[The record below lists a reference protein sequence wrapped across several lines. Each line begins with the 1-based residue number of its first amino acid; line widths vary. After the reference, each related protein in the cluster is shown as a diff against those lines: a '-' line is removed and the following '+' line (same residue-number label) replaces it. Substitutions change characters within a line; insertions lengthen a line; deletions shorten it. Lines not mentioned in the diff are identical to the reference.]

1 MIAPC
6 AACGRKLLVADGRF
20 IWFLVHKMDIGTKRL
35 YGVLSHGTKEARVYS
50 GFQEM
55 QGR

>member
-1 MIAPC
+1 MIA
-6 AACGRKLLVADGRF
+6 LLLLADRRF

-35 YGVLSHGTKEARVYS
+35 YGILSRGTKEARVYS

>member
-1 MIAPC
+1 MIA
-6 AACGRKLLVADGRF
+6 LLLLADRRF

-35 YGVLSHGTKEARVYS
+35 YDILSRGTKEARVYS